1 MKKMQKGFTLIELMI
16 VVAIVGILAAVALP
30 AYQDYISRSK
40 VTEPVS
46 LLDGLRTDINGY
58 YTDKGQFPTLA
69 ALTGYAGPKAIDGK
83 FTSTITSPS
92 AGVFRAE
99 LKAEG
104 SGLGPNIGGKFVYMS
119 FYTVG
124 GVLKHKCGGTVGGG
138 SAGTSVPLKYLPTE
152 CRD

>member
-40 VTEPVS
+40 MTEPVS

-58 YTDKGQFPTLA
+58 YTDKNSLPLLKE
-69 ALTGYAGPKAIDGK
+69 LTNYAGAKAINGK
-83 FTSTITSPS
+83 FTSIIEDATSGVGGKYKATMKTS
-92 AGVFRAE
+92 AGSNLA
-99 LKAEG
+99 
-104 SGLGPNIGGKFVYMS
+104 GKTIEMS
-119 FYTVG
+119 FFTVG
-124 GVLKHKCGGTVGGG
+124 GVIKHTCRTSASGG
-138 SAGTSVPLKYLPTE
+138 VPLKYMPSE